1 MGIWID
7 RLSSS
12 RPRRAVR
19 DSHGRCR
26 VVGAFGKPCKRR
38 PSHAIQGRRR
48 ERSLRLALQPQ
59 RRHRKCG
66 RHRGGSRCLFYRD
79 CVARPY
85 CRRSHGRPVPL
96 VGHADRASGVGRNA
110 TLCRSRDRRVRS
122 GSTMQNTSHQT
133 NALYLAWLI
142 ALTATLG
149 ALFIGEVMG
158 RTPCVLCWYQRIA
171 MFPLALILGLASFRA
186 DHAVRHYVIP
196 LALIGGLIALWHS
209 LLFVG
214 IIPEPIQPCERNGPS
229 CSGEDQVLFGVLPL
243 PYLSVFSFSA
253 IILLLTV
260 PFRKRSS

>member
-26 VVGAFGKPCKRR
+26 VVGAFGKPCKGR

-110 TLCRSRDRRVRS
+110 TLCRSRDGRVRS

-171 MFPLALILGLASFRA
+171 MFPLALILGLASF
-186 DHAVRHYVIP
+186 
-196 LALIGGLIALWHS
+196 
-209 LLFVG
+209 
-214 IIPEPIQPCERNGPS
+214 Q
-229 CSGEDQVLFGVLPL
+229 
-243 PYLSVFSFSA
+243 
-253 IILLLTV
+253 
-260 PFRKRSS
+260 